1 MIRHRNGITTYS
13 VNYVYVF
20 DNTIYH
26 FTNAQNKTYVNTQ
39 SNFGDVNFGIL
50 NRDISD
56 LNLGIGFPDEII
68 ELPNYSDLENAI
80 SVILQSYIAQNI
92 KRDGLAELFGFLN
105 IENNVYGIVFA
116 LRP

>member
-1 MIRHRNGITTYS
+1 MVHQLMIRHRNGIETYS

-39 SNFGDVNFGIL
+39 SNFGDGNFGIL

-56 LNLGIGFPDEII
+56 LNLGIGFQGEII
-68 ELPNYSDLENAI
+68 
-80 SVILQSYIAQNI
+80 
-92 KRDGLAELFGFLN
+92 
-105 IENNVYGIVFA
+105 
-116 LRP
+116 